1 MKITL
6 YLKSIENEI
15 KGHFKRRVG
24 IEESNVYLFDDE
36 DFLHACRCA
45 FAHRMYNLYDYMSR
59 RCRDNDP
66 YLDVK
71 VEILAMLIERIRELT
86 IEMGLMP
93 SQCRFN
99 YIKGTGFVIIG
110 DEPVYR
116 GSDANGKPFYVKA

>member
-24 IEESNVYLFDDE
+24 IEDSNVYLFDDE
-36 DFLHACRCA
+36 DFLYACRCA
-45 FAHRMYNLYDYMSR
+45 FTHQQYNLYDYMSR

-66 YLDVK
+66 YLDTK
-71 VEILAMLIERIRELT
+71 VEVLSQLIERIRELT
-86 IEMGLMP
+86 IEMGLIP
-93 SQCRFN
+93 SQCSFR
-99 YIKGTGFVIIG
+99 YIKGTGFVVIG

-116 GSDANGKPFYVKA
+116 GSNAYREPFYVKA